1 MYLLLCGVGYGVEC
15 SGGVISVVVL
25 LNDADVAILSPISGG
40 VSYDAEGAKISNA
53 HPLNSAISCPFAP
66 PK

>member
-40 VSYDAEGAKISNA
+40 VS
-53 HPLNSAISCPFAP
+53 
-66 PK
+66 

>member
-15 SGGVISVVVL
+15 SGGVSVVVL